1 MIFFMLPCLQNNII
15 CFILLSL
22 KFLMKTYGK
31 LHQMFICSLLIVVS
45 WEIHWMFL
53 FRSLCKLKKKWSI
66 LSLGTI
72 YFASSLWILIWISFW
87 IYTHLL
93 MHTACQV
100 CLCLNIHTFTH
111 AHCMS
116 SLPLQQFLLTFIKKK

>member
-53 FRSLCKLKKKWSI
+53 FRSLCKLKKNDPFYHWGPFI
-66 LSLGTI
+66 LHLHCEFWYEFHFEYTHI
-72 YFASSLWILIWISFW
+72 YSCTLHVKFAFVW

-100 CLCLNIHTFTH
+100 CLYNNF
-111 AHCMS
+111 S
-116 SLPLQQFLLTFIKKK
+116 WLL